1 MQRFLAGHSCA
12 RDTQQLVD
20 ECLEQIGRI
29 PHEANLGFIYATDK
43 LSGELHKVLASLK
56 PRTGI
61 TNWIGS
67 LGVGIS
73 TMGYEIYDQPALAIM
88 VASFPESSFI
98 SIPTQK
104 AGVESF
110 ISGNRD
116 WIQASPVHFGIL
128 HGDPTNPAT
137 PLLMERLAADI
148 PGAFFVGGLTSSD
161 SEYLQVL
168 NGLTTGG
175 LSGVLFSS
183 EIPVAVGHTQGCT
196 PISSSKHVV
205 TRCERN
211 IIIELDNQP
220 ALDVFKQDIGEV
232 LAKDLNRVEGYIFV
246 GLPVAGSDIGDYMI
260 RNLVGID
267 PRHKLIAVGEYLK
280 PGKEV
285 IFCRRDGNSAREDMF
300 RMLADIKKRVPELPK
315 GAVYYSCLGRGRY
328 QFGANSEELKLI
340 QDELG
345 DLPLVGFFANG
356 EIYHNRLYGYTGV
369 LTVFY

>member
-1 MQRFLAGHSCA
+1 MQRFRVGHSCA
-12 RDTQQLVD
+12 RDIRQLVD
-20 ECLEQIGRI
+20 ECLEQIGGI
-29 PHEANLGFIYATDK
+29 PHEANLGFIYATDE
-43 LSGELHKVLASLK
+43 LSSKLHKVLARLK

-73 TMGYEIYDQPALAIM
+73 TTGYEIYDQPALVIM
-88 VASFPESSFI
+88 LASFPESSFK

-104 AGVESF
+104 VEVESF
-110 ISGNRD
+110 VSGNRD
-116 WIQASPVHFGIL
+116 WIEASPVHFGVL
-128 HGDPTNPAT
+128 HGDPTNFAT
-137 PLLMERLAADI
+137 PLLIERLAADI

-161 SEYLQVL
+161 SEYLQVV
-168 NGLTTGG
+168 NGLTRGG

-196 PISSSKHVV
+196 PISSKHLV
-205 TRCERN
+205 TQCERN
-211 IIIELDNQP
+211 IIIELDDQP

-232 LAKDLNRVEGYIFV
+232 LAKDLNRVAGYIFA
-246 GLPVAGSDIGDYMI
+246 GLPVTGSDIGDYMV

-267 PRHKLIAVGEYLK
+267 PQQKLIAVSEHLS

-300 RMLADIKKRVPELPK
+300 RMLADIKKRIPKLPK

-328 QFGANSEELKLI
+328 QFGENSEELKLI

-369 LTVFY
+369 LAVFY